1 MEKKNRY
8 VEEIEDGGKKII
20 KKEKQFFRLTM
31 FY

>member
-8 VEEIEDGGKKII
+8 VEEIGDDGKKII

-31 FY
+31 SY